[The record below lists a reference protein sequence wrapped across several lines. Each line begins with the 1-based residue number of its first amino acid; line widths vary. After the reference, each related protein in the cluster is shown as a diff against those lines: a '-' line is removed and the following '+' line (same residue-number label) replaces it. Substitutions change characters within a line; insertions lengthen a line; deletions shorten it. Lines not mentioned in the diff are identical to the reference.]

1 MSDSRTK
8 RKNLH
13 LKQAEYVFCCVG
25 QPRGKLFRR
34 NIDTLLR
41 NKEIMVADLIQDA
54 AECIM
59 EEVLDRRASS
69 PPVIYP
75 SSVQTESSTAIF
87 KQNERDIAEMDKDEE
102 VRNAVQNTA

>member
-1 MSDSRTK
+1 M
-8 RKNLH
+8 
-13 LKQAEYVFCCVG
+13 
-25 QPRGKLFRR
+25 
-34 NIDTLLR
+34 
-41 NKEIMVADLIQDA
+41 ADLIQDA